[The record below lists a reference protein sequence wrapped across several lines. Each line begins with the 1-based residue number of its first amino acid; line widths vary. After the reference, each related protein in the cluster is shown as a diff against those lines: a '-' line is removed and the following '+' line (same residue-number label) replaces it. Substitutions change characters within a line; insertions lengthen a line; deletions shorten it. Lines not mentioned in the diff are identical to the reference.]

1 VLERERHRL
10 ILKLV
15 DERSIISIGQLVEL
29 LNASDATIRRDINA
43 LAEQG
48 QLRRVRGGAESVQP
62 RFETHLAGIPFSL
75 SQGMNAAAKRDIAR
89 AACEMI
95 EPGDSIIIGGGSTAY
110 GMVEFLPPT
119 GLDILT
125 NSFPIAATLIE
136 NSRNRITLPGGTY
149 YKEQRIILSPFETDA
164 IGNYS
169 ADKLFTGCLGISRL
183 GLMETDPLV
192 ARALTRLLT
201 RTEKV
206 IVVADASKLRN
217 RSAMIVFGLDRIDTL
232 ITDEGASAAELDA
245 FRTAGVQVIVAHPIV
260 ESPVAMPHEDS

>member
-15 DERSIISIGQLVEL
+15 DERSIVSIGQLVEL

-48 QLRRVRGGAESVQP
+48 QLKRVRGGAESVQP

-75 SQGMNAAAKRDIAR
+75 SQSMNASQKRDIAH
-89 AACEMI
+89 AAAEMV
-95 EPGDSIIIGGGSTAY
+95 EPGDSIIIGGGSTTY

-119 GLDILT
+119 GLDIMT
-125 NSFPIAATLIE
+125 NSFPIAASLIE
-136 NSRNRITLPGGTY
+136 HSRNRITMPGGTY

-164 IGNYS
+164 ISNYS
-169 ADKLFTGCLGISRL
+169 ADKLFTGCLGISRF

-206 IVVADASKLRN
+206 IVLADASKLRN
-217 RSAMIVFGLDRIDTL
+217 RSAMSVCGLDRIDTL
-232 ITDEGASAAELDA
+232 ITDEGATPAELDH
-245 FRTAGVQVIVAHPIV
+245 FRTAGVQVIVAR
-260 ESPVAMPHEDS
+260 AMHEVRPLDHDEA

>member
-1 VLERERHRL
+1 MLERERHRL

-15 DERSIISIGQLVEL
+15 DERSIISIQQLVEL

-48 QLRRVRGGAESVQP
+48 QLKRVRGGAEAIQA
-62 RFETHLAGIPFSL
+62 RYETHLAGIPLSL
-75 SQGMNAAAKRDIAR
+75 SQGMNAAQKRDIAR
-89 AACEMI
+89 TAAELI
-95 EPGDSIIIGGGSTAY
+95 EPGDSIIIGGGSTTY

-119 GLDILT
+119 GLDIMT
-125 NSFPIAATLIE
+125 NSFPIAVSLIE

-149 YKEQRIILSPFETDA
+149 DKEQRIILSPFEADG

-169 ADKLFTGCLGISRL
+169 ANKLFTGCLGINRF
-183 GLMETDPLV
+183 GLMDTDPLV

-206 IVVADASKLRN
+206 IVLADAAKLRN
-217 RSAMIVFGLDRIDTL
+217 RSAMIVCGLDKIDTL
-232 ITDEGASAAELDA
+232 VTDEGAMPAELDQ
-245 FRTAGVQVIVAHPIV
+245 FRAAGVQVIIARPIV
-260 ESPVAMPHEDS
+260 ESRPMEPDEH

>member
-15 DERSIISIGQLVEL
+15 DERSIVSIGQLVEL
-29 LNASDATIRRDINA
+29 LNASDATIRRDINT

-62 RFETHLAGIPFSL
+62 RFETHLAGVPFSL
-75 SQGMNAAAKRDIAR
+75 SQSMNAAQKRDIAR
-89 AACEMI
+89 AAADLV

-119 GLDILT
+119 GLDIMT
-125 NSFPIAATLIE
+125 NSFPIAVSLIE
-136 NSRNRITLPGGTY
+136 SSRNRITLPGGTY

-169 ADKLFTGCLGISRL
+169 ANKLFTGCLGVSRF

-206 IVVADASKLRN
+206 IVLADASKLRN
-217 RSAMIVFGLDRIDTL
+217 RSAMIVCGLDRIDTL
-232 ITDEGASAAELDA
+232 ITDEGATPSELDQ
-245 FRTAGVQVIVAHPIV
+245 FRGAGVQVIVARSLHGAHPL
-260 ESPVAMPHEDS
+260 EPQET